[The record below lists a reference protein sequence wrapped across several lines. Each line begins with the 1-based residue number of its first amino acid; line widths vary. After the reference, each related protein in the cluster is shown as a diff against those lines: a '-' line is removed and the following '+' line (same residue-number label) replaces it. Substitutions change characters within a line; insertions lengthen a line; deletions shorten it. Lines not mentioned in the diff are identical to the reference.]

1 MESKELKSVDVKS
14 VAFIGALISGVIGL
28 IGGLIY
34 GISVFTAGLPIGGLS
49 STNMG
54 ITGILT
60 GFFGGVINGFVGG
73 AILAALY
80 NYFAS
85 KIGGIEIEVE

>member
-1 MESKELKSVDVKS
+1 METKELKSVDVKT
-14 VAFIGALISGVIGL
+14 VAFIGALISGVLGL
-28 IGGLIY
+28 VGGVIY
-34 GISVFTAGLPIGGLS
+34 GVSVLTAGLPIGGLN
-49 STNMG
+49 STTMG
-54 ITGILT
+54 ITGILG

-73 AILAALY
+73 AIIAALY